1 MTISPD
7 KLQIELAAPQRVGS
21 TRAAYQSLW
30 LLVRM
35 YQARRIGGPDGLVR
49 LTELRQ
55 QFLDTRS
62 LRMVVSRAYRDFARW
77 GVRAGWGENSARDP
91 RFLNPEGRSQGPFW
105 LPLEEAERIE
115 ICVEGRPADASEVAD
130 FLGQADTMPWRG
142 PGMAYGVE
150 FWLALALA
158 QQDLRQDRL
167 LAVFEPDQAPAQGAL
182 AGFKQAAGLASGALQ
197 QALAALGEAAVWRR
211 LDDLG
216 AARQTL
222 AQLRRALK
230 EAGADEGGYL
240 DAMEQILTAWCAYA
254 QRDSEQASAILT
266 DMAAR
271 EPRAGVVRHHPR
283 VRFEWHNLMALI
295 RRLRALGGSAV
306 DLAIRRQEA
315 MAAQGHFHTALQ
327 AAFEFGSFDAAQQA
341 AANAGMAVW
350 LFAGE
355 GLLDDAAGAEATA
368 LRWLLLSEY
377 LCHCS
382 RGEGLSAW
390 NAIYLMRIARGPCPR
405 LATPTLAQFQ
415 ALLPRNPAQLQA
427 LAGMLPGLD
436 KQVLLPDSWLSLAES
451 LLQLQREGRARYSLL
466 QRCGLWFEH
475 AWYAL
480 HTGQLAAADASL
492 CRLTEEMSA
501 LPASDR
507 AFFVESWRTLPSI

>member
-1 MTISPD
+1 MTNKPD
-7 KLQIELAAPQRVGS
+7 KLQIELTSPQKVSGSRAP
-21 TRAAYQSLW
+21 YQSLW
-30 LLVRM
+30 MLVRM
-35 YQARRIGGPDGLVR
+35 CQAHRSGEADGLVR
-49 LTELRQ
+49 LAELRQ
-55 QFLDTRS
+55 QFIDTRS

-77 GVRAGWGENSARDP
+77 GVRAGWGESSTRDP

-115 ICVEGRPADASEVAD
+115 ICVEGRPADAGEVAD
-130 FLGQADTMPWRG
+130 FLGQAESAPLRG
-142 PGMAYGVE
+142 PSVAQGVE
-150 FWLALALA
+150 FWLALAIA

-167 LAVFEPDQAPAQGAL
+167 LAVFEPDQTPAQGAL
-182 AGFKQAAGLASGALQ
+182 AGFKQAAGLASGAVQ

-211 LDDLG
+211 LDDLS

-230 EAGADEGGYL
+230 DAGADEGGYL
-240 DAMEQILTAWCAYA
+240 DAMEQVLTAWCAYA
-254 QRDSEQASAILT
+254 QRDSEQASAILVG
-266 DMAAR
+266 MSAK

-295 RRLRALGGSAV
+295 RRSRALGGSSV
-306 DLAIRRQEA
+306 DLVIRRQEA

-350 LFAGE
+350 LFAGQ
-355 GLLDDAAGAEATA
+355 GLLDDVADAEATA

-390 NAIYLMRIARGPCPR
+390 NAIYLMRIARGPCPS
-405 LATPTLAQFQ
+405 LNTPTLAQFQ
-415 ALLPRNPAQLQA
+415 ALEPRSPAQLQA

-480 HTGQLAAADASL
+480 HVGQLAAARQSL
-492 CRLTEEMSA
+492 QRLTEEMPA

-507 AFFVESWRTLPSI
+507 AFFVESWRMLPSV